1 MTSTQILV
9 ISIIVVALLAL
20 GIILF
25 ARNRSRKLRARF
37 GPEYNRA
44 VQQSGS
50 KYKAEAELQRLEKR
64 VSRYPLRSL
73 SPSDRDRFQQ
83 SWREIQATFVD
94 DPNLAFADA
103 DQLLGQVMS
112 ARGYPMS
119 DFEHRAA
126 EISVDHAMVV
136 QHYRAGHEIALS
148 QAKATTEDLRQGM
161 IHYRTLFNELMA
173 EAAQTRAHAAG
184 KA

>member
-1 MTSTQILV
+1 
-9 ISIIVVALLAL
+9 
-20 GIILF
+20 
-25 ARNRSRKLRARF
+25 
-37 GPEYNRA
+37 
-44 VQQSGS
+44 
-50 KYKAEAELQRLEKR
+50 
-64 VSRYPLRSL
+64 
-73 SPSDRDRFQQ
+73 
-83 SWREIQATFVD
+83 
-94 DPNLAFADA
+94 
-103 DQLLGQVMS
+103 MS